1 MMHTLSDVKIA
12 VIGLGYVGLPLA
24 VEFGKK
30 YPTVGFDINSQRVEE
45 LKQGHDFTLEVSTDE
60 LADSAFI
67 SYACDI
73 EALKASNVYIVTVP
87 TPIDEHKQPDLTPLV
102 KASEMLGKVVKK
114 GDIIAEVTGP
124 VRSLLMAERTA
135 LNFLGRMSGIAT
147 LTAQYVK
154 AVEGTGVKIA
164 ATRKTTPGLRALEKR
179 AVLAGGG
186 QTHRQSLSDA
196 IMIKDNHIALAGGI
210 DAALAAIK
218 SGADHMTRVSVEVDT
233 LAQLERALPHHPHV
247 VLLDN
252 MGPEILRKAVG
263 LVSQF
268 DGPRPVLEASGGV
281 DLTTV
286 RGIAESGI
294 DIISIGGLTHSAP
307 NFDIG
312 LDAA

>member
-1 MMHTLSDVKIA
+1 MSN
-12 VIGLGYVGLPLA
+12 LPPLP
-24 VEFGKK
+24 
-30 YPTVGFDINSQRVEE
+30 PTVIEPMVRRALDEDFGNAGDITANLLVPETASATLYFKSREE
-45 LKQGHDFTLEVSTDE
+45 GVIAGMQAAQITYAMIDSKMSLTVHMGNGH
-60 LADSAFI
+60 A
-67 SYACDI
+67 
-73 EALKASNVYIVTVP
+73 
-87 TPIDEHKQPDLTPLV
+87 
-102 KASEMLGKVVKK
+102 VKK

-124 VRSLLMAERTA
+124 VHSLLMAERTA

-154 AVEGTGVKIA
+154 AVEGTGAKIA

-210 DAALAAIK
+210 DAALTAIK

-252 MGPEILRKAVG
+252 MGPEILRKAVV
-263 LVSQF
+263 LVSGF
-268 DGPRPVLEASGGV
+268 NGPRPVLEASGGV

-294 DIISIGGLTHSAP
+294 DIISVGALTHSAP